1 MISDLHGSK
10 IGNKVIPMDYV
21 VVRIGEVFMLDV
33 TMPFNEIKGDTQV
46 QKLKN
51 LEGTIWIWN
60 SQFFKLVRP
69 QQGNQ

>member
-1 MISDLHGSK
+1 
-10 IGNKVIPMDYV
+10 
-21 VVRIGEVFMLDV
+21 MLDV

>member
-1 MISDLHGSK
+1 MIYDLHGSK

-33 TMPFNEIKGDTQV
+33 TMPFNEITRDTQV

-51 LEGTIWIWN
+51 LEGAIWIWN
-60 SQFFKLVRP
+60 S
-69 QQGNQ
+69 